1 MYDIKPIKFVNFHL
15 VYAKPMIYMYLDSK
29 TSDYVLNLSVR
40 TKFHCAVSRTH
51 PAGSSSPSARTRR
64 PGPSAAAAT
73 GAAVSTVGVA
83 AGPSSSRS
91 LH

>member
-1 MYDIKPIKFVNFHL
+1 MYDNKPVKFVNFHL
-15 VYAKPMIYMYLDSK
+15 VYAKLIIYMYLDSK

-40 TKFHCAVSRTH
+40 TIFHCAVSRTH
-51 PAGSSSPSARTRR
+51 PAGSSSPSARRR
-64 PGPSAAAAT
+64 RRGPSAAAAT
-73 GAAVSTVGVA
+73 GAVVSTVAEA